1 MPPTTMKNTNK
12 TNIRYWRIAPGC
24 GGTLWAE
31 QRDNSCIAVGWND
44 IGDMTKFKTKEKL
57 EKQFLSIFGR
67 KSKRSAN
74 ELWRFYNEIKEGDK
88 ILANSGKYIFGI
100 GTVIK
105 DGYKFNKYLYYQH
118 SQPVKWELKFWSPL
132 NAEELR
138 LPSRLLSRLRAILT
152 ISELEPGDWEIIR
165 KKLEK
170 TNNPFKT
177 ILEFEGLSRA
187 PETEQE
193 AIVLFSK
200 LSRLSL
206 KMKIESVGTRFPDAL
221 IKVKQ
226 GDVWQTKSAEFELYS
241 SGFKSHMEDYRKDP
255 KRCDMIICWEDDWKD
270 RPKNL
275 KVVELK
281 KELEKII

>member
-1 MPPTTMKNTNK
+1 MDKINT
-12 TNIRYWRIAPGC
+12 RYWRIAPGH
-24 GGTLWAE
+24 GGFLWAE
-31 QRDNSCIAVGWND
+31 QRDNNCIAVGWND
-44 IGDMTKFKTKEKL
+44 MGNLTKFKTKEKF
-57 EKQFLSIFGR
+57 EKRFLSIYGKKR
-67 KSKRSAN
+67 KRAAN
-74 ELWRFYNEIKEGDK
+74 ELWRFYSEIKDGDK

-105 DGYKFNKYLYYQH
+105 GGYRFNKHLYYQH
-118 SQPVKWELKFWSPL
+118 SQPVKWELKFWAPL
-132 NAEELR
+132 NAEKLG
-138 LPSRLLSRLRAILT
+138 LPARLLRRIRVILT
-152 ISELEPGDWEIIR
+152 ISELEVNDWEIIR
-165 KKLEK
+165 EKLEK

-177 ILEFEGLSRA
+177 ISEFEGLSRA

-241 SGFKSHMEDYRKDP
+241 SSFKSHMKDYKKDP
-255 KRCDMIICWEDDWKD
+255 KRCDMIICWEDDWEDK
-270 RPKNL
+270 PKGL

>member
-1 MPPTTMKNTNK
+1 MKKENK
-12 TNIRYWRIAPGC
+12 IRYWRIAPGPR
-24 GGTLWAE
+24 GFLWAE
-31 QRDNSCIAVGWND
+31 QRDNNCIAVGWND
-44 IGDMTKFKTKEKL
+44 MGDLTKFKTKENF
-57 EKQFLSIFGR
+57 EKRFFSIKKYG
-67 KSKRSAN
+67 KKRSAN

-88 ILANSGKYIFGI
+88 ILANSGRYIFGI
-100 GTVIK
+100 GTIIK
-105 DGYKFNKYLYYQH
+105 GGYKFNKYLYYQH
-118 SQPVKWELKFWSPL
+118 SQLVKWELKFWSPT
-132 NAEELR
+132 NAEKLEL
-138 LPSRLLSRLRAILT
+138 PARLLRRLRAILT
-152 ISELEPGDWEIIR
+152 ISELEPNDWEII
-165 KKLEK
+165 KEKLEK

-177 ILEFEGLSRA
+177 ISEFEGLSRA

-241 SGFKSHMEDYRKDP
+241 SGFKRHMEVYKKDP
-255 KRCDMIICWEDDWKD
+255 QKCDMIICWEDDWKD
-270 RPKNL
+270 KPKNL